1 LSLRILP
8 ALAGALAAAGL
19 ITSAE
24 AQIQTA
30 GELFV
35 DIDATELSPGFLN
48 AIPNS
53 GTLGGF
59 FEARGGGAMVPAV
72 AQIGGT
78 KGIRFDGNDYMQLVD
93 SVGGNL
99 IMAPAGLVGI
109 DPTRTIEVWAF
120 NPAIASEETMVA
132 WGKRG
137 GGPNGSNMSFNYGT
151 HGAFGAVGH
160 WGGADIGWFN
170 AGGAP
175 TAGQWHHLVYTY
187 DGTTTRVYADGVL
200 LNSEVLGSGAINT
213 HANTPIN
220 LATQTEG
227 DGVNLN
233 GGLRGSLTMARVRI
247 HDGVLTDEQIADNY
261 NFERSEFIDPSPP
274 VPEPLAAGPAHRYSF
289 DEPAT
294 ANASGVSFEDSIN
307 FADGTV
313 LGEGAS
319 LTGSRLVL
327 PGGASSSAAYGDL
340 PNRLLS
346 QFSTNSSG
354 SGAVSIEGWVK
365 VTGGRTWSRI
375 FDFGSTDVGGGV
387 GGELT
392 GPGGGGAGLDY
403 LFYSA
408 QQGANTAIH
417 VLELRN
423 EDPPGGG
430 NFAVNVPSP
439 TFNTDLHFVVT
450 WNEEAGEVTV
460 YENGVERASMFTT
473 AAISD
478 INDVN
483 VWLGRSNWTA
493 DQNMQGE
500 FEEFRIYGHVL
511 SANEVL
517 GNFQAGPD
525 AVNLGGP
532 VEIVTHPQDVSAYES
547 YSATFTAGVAGTTPI
562 HFQWLRN
569 GEPIQGATSNTLVLS
584 ASTADQGA
592 TFSVVVSNFVGGTS
606 HVVTSEAATLT
617 VLTQEVSLK
626 HRYSFDE
633 APGSLTVEDLAGG
646 AHGEVRGGATFS
658 GDGRLALNGVD
669 GYVNL
674 PNDLVMEFTSI
685 TIEAWVIDQGSGNWA
700 RIYDFG
706 NSTSGEDFPVGS
718 AGAGTQYMFLTSR
731 SGLGNLRGAY
741 TVTGGG
747 AGEQIVEWPGQ
758 PLPPNEL
765 KHVVWTSHGP
775 MQTGRLYVDGV
786 LVGSNTAVTLTP
798 ADLGPTQNN
807 WLGRAQFN
815 DPRFL
820 GQFEEFR
827 IWDGAMTPAAVQS
840 SFEAGP
846 QAPISGVRLEITS
859 DPSGVI
865 TITWPASAADMF
877 LESTTTL
884 GPGAVWLS
892 ASEIPE
898 LVGDTVRVTVFAD
911 GDAKFYRL
919 SR

>member
-1 LSLRILP
+1 VLP
-8 ALAGALAAAGL
+8 ALTVALAAAGL

-24 AQIQTA
+24 AQLHTA

-35 DIDATELSPGFLN
+35 DIDATTLSPGRLT
-48 AIPNS
+48 AIPNH

-59 FEARGGGAMVPAV
+59 FEARGGGTMIPSV

-93 SVGGNL
+93 SLGGNL
-99 IMAPAGLVGI
+99 IMAPAGLVGV
-109 DPTRTIEVWAF
+109 DPTRSIEVWVY
-120 NPAIASEETMVA
+120 NPSIASEETMVS
-132 WGKRG
+132 WGRRG
-137 GGPNGSNMSFNYGT
+137 GPTGSNVSFNYGT

-160 WGGADIGWFN
+160 WGAPDIGWVN

-175 TAGQWHHLVYTY
+175 AAGQWHHLVYTY
-187 DGTTTRVYADGVL
+187 DGPTSTTRVYADGVL
-200 LNSEVLGSGAINT
+200 WNTEVLSPGAINT

-220 LATQTEG
+220 LATQIDA
-227 DGVNLN
+227 DGVTPT
-233 GGLRGSLTMARVRI
+233 GGLRGSLTLARVRI
-247 HDGVLTDEQIADNY
+247 HDGVLSDSQIGDNY
-261 NFERSEFIDPSPP
+261 SLERADFVDPLP
-274 VPEPLAAGPAHRYSF
+274 VAPEPLSAEPAHRYSF
-289 DEPAT
+289 NEPAT
-294 ANASGVSFEDSIN
+294 ADASGVIFADSIGH
-307 FADGTV
+307 ADGTV
-313 LGEGAS
+313 LGAGAS

-327 PGGASSSAAYGDL
+327 PGGSSVSAAYGDL

-346 QFSTNSSG
+346 QFSTNNNG

-365 VTGGRTWSRI
+365 VTGNRSWSRI
-375 FDFGSTDVGGGV
+375 FDIGSTDIGGGV

-408 QQGANTAIH
+408 QQGDNTGIH
-417 VLELRN
+417 RLELRN

-430 NFAVNVPSP
+430 IYTVDVSSA
-439 TFNTDLHFVVT
+439 TFNNDFHFVIT
-450 WNEEAGEVTV
+450 WNEAAGELIV
-460 YENGVERASMFTT
+460 YENGVERALVQSVTT
-473 AAISD
+473 AISD

-500 FEEFRIYGHVL
+500 FDEFRIYGHVL
-511 SANEVL
+511 SPNEVL
-517 GNFQAGPD
+517 GNFQAGPET
-525 AVNLGGP
+525 VNLGGP
-532 VEIVTHPQDVSAYES
+532 VEIVTQPQDVTTYET
-547 YSATFTAGVAGTTPI
+547 YQATFSVGVAGTTPI
-562 HFQWLRN
+562 GFQWLRN
-569 GEPIQGATSNTLVLS
+569 GDPIEGATSSSYSFN
-584 ASTADQGA
+584 ASGADHGA
-592 TFSVVVSNFVGGTS
+592 RFSVIVSNWFGGTA
-606 HVVTSEAATLT
+606 HLVTSEEATVT
-617 VLTQEVSLK
+617 VQTQEVTLK
-626 HRYSFDE
+626 HRYSFNE
-633 APGSLTVEDLAGG
+633 APGSLTVEDLVGG
-646 AHGEVRGGATFS
+646 AHGEIRGGATFT
-658 GDGRLALNGVD
+658 GDGRLVLNGQD

-674 PNDLVMEFTSI
+674 PNDLVMPFTSI
-685 TIEAWVIDQGSGNWA
+685 TIEAWIMDQGSGNWA

-718 AGAGTQYMFLTSR
+718 AGAGTQYMFLTAR

-741 TVTGGG
+741 TVSGGG

-758 PLPPNEL
+758 PLPPNTL

-775 MQTGRLYVDGV
+775 MRTGRLYVDGV
-786 LVGSNTAVTLTP
+786 LVGSNTSLTLTP
-798 ADLGPTQNN
+798 ADLGPTVNN

-827 IWDGAMTPAAVQS
+827 IWDGALTPAAVQA

-846 QAPISGVRLEITS
+846 DAAVGGVQLDISM

-865 TITWPASAADMF
+865 TITWPAAAMDMF
-877 LESTTTL
+877 LESATTL
-884 GPGAVWLS
+884 GAGAVWQT
-892 ASEIPE
+892 AAEIPE
-898 LVGDTVRVTVFAD
+898 LVGDTIRVTVFPD
-911 GDAKFYRL
+911 GEARFYRL